1 MSLRRALD
9 ADPKLAISL
18 KPGLLRSGT
27 TSIRFIEELPQ
38 QLARLCLIE
47 AGIRIPALYSQLIVK
62 RPADDIEN
70 RLLGRPDCALRISK
84 NVPSQFFGLAQKM
97 LVGNDFRYH
106 IALQCLLSVY
116 WLSRENHL
124 HRHPDAAGVDDPD
137 QAAIAVMEA
146 SAGFE

>member
-38 QLARLCLIE
+38 QFARLCLIE
-47 AGIRIPALYSQLIVK
+47 AGIRVPALYPQLIVE

-97 LVGNDFRYH
+97 LVDNDFRYH
-106 IALQCLLSVY
+106 IALQRLLSVY
-116 WLSRENHL
+116 RLSRENHL
-124 HRHPDAAGVDDPD
+124 HRHPTPQVLTSRVIPP
-137 QAAIAVMEA
+137 
-146 SAGFE
+146 SPW